1 MRLIFVNT
9 NRLRPKLR
17 DKINKYLS
25 ISPYN
30 RLTVGVYK
38 NGKAYVFGG
47 EEENSLFYDIGSIT
61 KTFTAHLILK
71 LHEEKILDIHKTVDS
86 YLSLKRGK
94 YPTIYQLLTHTA
106 GYHHLTPIEVT
117 LPRLITH
124 GYARK
129 NPYEKCT
136 SKTVI
141 KALERRRFVKPK
153 ARYGYSDF
161 SSAVLAA
168 VAEAVTKTPF
178 STLFENFIN
187 NDLDLKE
194 THLTVDNTK
203 RNLSAAKGRKT
214 LPFWIWNKDN
224 PYIASGGVVSNIGD
238 LLKYL
243 ALQVE
248 SDEPYITNSHKVCD
262 ASQLKGDSHLAC
274 LGWHTYKNSNQ
285 LWHIG
290 GAGTFRAC
298 VIANKRLKLGVA
310 VLGNAKGKKKA
321 NIRYISNMIYKELK
335 LNHINLEK

>member
-71 LHEEKILDIHKTVDS
+71 LHEEKMLDVYETVDS

-136 SKTVI
+136 LKTVI
-141 KALERRRFVKPK
+141 KALITPLF
-153 ARYGYSDF
+153 GFDTF
-161 SSAVLAA
+161 
-168 VAEAVTKTPF
+168 PF
-178 STLFENFIN
+178 SIKTVPTI
-187 NDLDLKE
+187 LDAS
-194 THLTVDNTK
+194 LTRSRSLTSVTQFLIIK
-203 RNLSAAKGRKT
+203 C
-214 LPFWIWNKDN
+214 
-224 PYIASGGVVSNIGD
+224 ASS
-238 LLKYL
+238 KYL
-243 ALQVE
+243 LPVFLTTIIFLF
-248 SDEPYITNSHKVCD
+248 SPFI
-262 ASQLKGDSHLAC
+262 
-274 LGWHTYKNSNQ
+274 
-285 LWHIG
+285 
-290 GAGTFRAC
+290 
-298 VIANKRLKLGVA
+298 
-310 VLGNAKGKKKA
+310 
-321 NIRYISNMIYKELK
+321 IY
-335 LNHINLEK
+335 